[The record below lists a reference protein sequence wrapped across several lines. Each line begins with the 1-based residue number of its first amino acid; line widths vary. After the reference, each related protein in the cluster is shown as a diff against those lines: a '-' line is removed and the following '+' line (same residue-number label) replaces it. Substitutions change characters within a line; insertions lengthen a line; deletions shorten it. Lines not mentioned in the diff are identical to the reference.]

1 MKGKKKVLTHAHT
14 QGMHLRILPDSLW
27 VAYTVTQPAALQQL
41 LPPSLELARP
51 KVFQDEA
58 ALVQSPKLLFN
69 LYEVDGGPWMRG
81 TRLEVVTVGRHR
93 QTGKYHFC
101 VLDCLTNTLQWDPVE
116 GISGPNARVVSRRS
130 RRSRY
135 SQRPMQRRRD
145 PEFHTRVSDTFLAE
159 MRTSSHRFRVEAF
172 LGEPRPISSRFAVE
186 ANRAC
191 YFSNVDVPYPMQFSE
206 TEVCQ
211 PVVTLLPKSPI
222 VNTLWSSWRS
232 PYPSHACFHPH
243 AMHYVVKDVP
253 VG

>member
-1 MKGKKKVLTHAHT
+1 
-14 QGMHLRILPDSLW
+14 MHLRILPGSLW

-69 LYEVDGGPWMRG
+69 LYEVEGGAWMRG

-93 QTGKYHFC
+93 KTGKYHFC
-101 VLDCLTNTLQWDPVE
+101 VLDCLTNTLQWDPVD
-116 GISGPNARVVSRRS
+116 GISGPNARVVSQRTRS
-130 RRSRY
+130 PRWHSEGNC
-135 SQRPMQRRRD
+135 
-145 PEFHTRVSDTFLAE
+145 PEFCTRVDATFLAE
-159 MRTSSHRFRVEAF
+159 MRTSSHQFRVDAL
-172 LGEPRPISSRFAVE
+172 LGKARPISPRFAVE

-191 YFSNVDVPYPMQFSE
+191 YFSNVDVPYSMQFSE

-222 VNTLWSSWRS
+222 LNTLWSDWRS

-243 AMHYVVKDVP
+243 AMHYVVEDVP